1 MRQSDRHNP
10 SNRGRHKEY
19 SAQLMLTA
27 YAPGGVSPRDMNS
40 QYDYQTVGQRE
51 YQPQFPSREPQF
63 IPSEPTYGASAQ
75 AAAPPSNATYYI
87 VEGPPP
93 GSSQAESDD
102 YTEYVKYMSILM
114 PSLTEAMFGESVKEK
129 VELLKV
135 KLAELKAKRKAARW
149 GWLKDRYS
157 AQIKKTEALLR
168 AAKYELESEQT
179 TDQIITYGSAIALA
193 GGVLGLFVLVQGIR
207 LLSAT
212 TEKTKK
218 ST

>member
-1 MRQSDRHNP
+1 
-10 SNRGRHKEY
+10 
-19 SAQLMLTA
+19 
-27 YAPGGVSPRDMNS
+27 MNS

-102 YTEYVKYMSILM
+102 YTEYVNYMSILM
-114 PSLTEAMFGESVKEK
+114 PSITEAMFGESVKEK

-168 AAKYELESEQT
+168 AAKYELQSEQA

-207 LLSAT
+207 LLGAT